1 MNGST
6 IASPILKL
14 APCEVAPQGVLCGQG
29 RLRGRVWETHQLSRG
44 DKDRMY
50 ALLAEYFT
58 NVTRAR
64 FEQDLAEKEWV
75 VVLTDP
81 VRDQIQ
87 GFSTLMKLQTVF
99 DGQPVVA
106 FFSGDTIVDKNF
118 WGETE
123 LPRLW
128 SRHVF
133 GLCSRIRDARVY
145 WLLICSG
152 YKTYRFLSVFYRE
165 FYPTYRYA
173 TSPSMKRL
181 LDVLALQKFQ
191 SEYDPQRGVVRFA
204 HATPLRSGVAEIT
217 NQRLRDP
224 HVDFFVAANPGYPE
238 GDELACL
245 TELTLSNLTP
255 AGRRMVGLPSR
266 SRV

>member
-6 IASPILKL
+6 TASPMLK
-14 APCEVAPQGVLCGQG
+14 PPPSEVAPKGVLCGQG
-29 RLRGRVWETHQLSRG
+29 RLRGRVWEADQLSRG

-50 ALLAEYFT
+50 ALLAEYFA
-58 NVTRAR
+58 NSTRAR

-75 VVLTDP
+75 IVLSDP
-81 VRDQIQ
+81 VRGQIQ
-87 GFSTLMKLQTVF
+87 GFSTLMKLHAVF

-106 FFSGDTIVDKNF
+106 FFSGDTIVHKDF

-128 SRHVF
+128 SRYVF
-133 GLCSRIRDARVY
+133 GLCSTIRDARVY

-152 YKTYRFLSVFYRE
+152 YKTYRFLPVFYRE
-165 FYPTYRYA
+165 FYPTYRYP
-173 TSPSMKRL
+173 TPPSVKRL
-181 LDVLALQKFQ
+181 LDALALQKFP
-191 SEYDPQRGVVRFA
+191 SEYDRERGVVRFA
-204 HATPLRSGVAEIT
+204 HATPLRRGVAEIT
-217 NQRLRDP
+217 IQRLRDP
-224 HVDFFVAANPGYPE
+224 HVDFFVAANPGYRE

-245 TELTLSNLTP
+245 TELNLSNLTP